1 MEARQLALRGL
12 EIAINQGLDNNSID
26 FFVDDKNINFSDY
39 IGAINANGEYTI
51 NSEVKAG
58 LLIWGNDN
66 FISVPDTIFNV
77 HDGQKVA
84 YYKL

>member
-1 MEARQLALRGL
+1 MTTLKVL

-26 FFVDDKNINFSDY
+26 FFTDDKNINFSDY
-39 IGAINANGEYTI
+39 IGAVNSNGEHTI

-58 LLIWGNDN
+58 LLIWGYDN
-66 FISVPDTIFNV
+66 FISAPDTVFDS
-77 HDGQKVA
+77 HDGQKIA

>member
-1 MEARQLALRGL
+1 MEARQLALRVL

-39 IGAINANGEYTI
+39 IGAINSNGEHAI
-51 NSEVKAG
+51 DSEVKAG
-58 LLIWGNDN
+58 LFIWGTDN
-66 FISVPDTIFNV
+66 FISVPDTIFNI